1 MLGYF
6 HQRTETNNINYYAPV
21 KKNFL
26 RTFEKEK
33 KYSQIECFKSKSSN
47 TCKLRNLCKTFV
59 DTTKTQSKFERS
71 LDLWAWVIVSISN
84 YDRTLRKT
92 QKSKLFQ
99 HLKLSIVS
107 CIAIPENC
115 TQIFDGM
122 VWLQKLLKTLK
133 TFGDISDYILKELLH
148 GSTGVTFL

>member
-1 MLGYF
+1 MSLGHCLYI
-6 HQRTETNNINYYAPV
+6 QLWQNIEQNSEV
-21 KKNFL
+21 KTIS
-26 RTFEKEK
+26 TF
-33 KYSQIECFKSKSSN
+33 
-47 TCKLRNLCKTFV
+47 
-59 DTTKTQSKFERS
+59 
-71 LDLWAWVIVSISN
+71 
-84 YDRTLRKT
+84 
-92 QKSKLFQ
+92 
-99 HLKLSIVS
+99 KLSIVS